1 MPTILAIDPSVN
13 DIGWCIRDTNNE
25 WEGGTISLP
34 SEMSF
39 HWRLKRIKDKL
50 RFIQTVQYQAKLPI
64 NQIVYENPT
73 FMGSAK
79 GQIAAQKG
87 YTINLGI
94 VVGFCLGCFDI
105 SPHDIFG
112 YTPMQWKGT
121 VPKRATEAKF
131 IRTFGQKVADR
142 VSEHEIDATMMLYF
156 HCEKMKYI

>member
-13 DIGWCIRDTNNE
+13 DVGWCLRDSNNE

-39 HWRLKRIKDKL
+39 HWRLKRIKDSL
-50 RFIQTVQYQAKLPI
+50 RFIQNAQLRIKLPI
-64 NQIVYENPT
+64 EQLVYENPT
-73 FMGSAK
+73 FMGSSR

-94 VVGFCLGCFDI
+94 VCGFIIGTFDI

-112 YTPMQWKGT
+112 YTPMEWKGT

-131 IRTFGQKVADR
+131 IRTFGKETAER
-142 VSEHEIDATMMLYF
+142 VSEHEIDATMLLYH